1 MPDRIATIRAAERT
15 TRDLR
20 ALFGRALGTNEHPRG
35 RILAAYRNAHRALRD
50 VFRRARGAQ
59 AMGEVREVLTAL
71 RRDVQDAGTG
81 ALDAAIAIGRRQA
94 EVERQVWELDPLD
107 PTTPNTRAMMDGWL
121 STVDGQTAFA
131 MAVIATEG
139 DPALILGSETR
150 TGRLRASDTTRAG
163 AHWIAAAAMGALWVS
178 LQGPQER
185 SKMTYDK
192 QVIATIDERTTDC
205 CLQAHG
211 QIVPFEDDF
220 KLTGTPRYADEMDW
234 SPFHDY
240 CRTSIAM
247 VPSALPEDDLTR
259 QMRDAARA
267 ELMAREE
274 TGELVEIHPSHARS
288 RRG

>member
-59 AMGEVREVLTAL
+59 AMGEAREVLTAL

>member
-20 ALFGRALGTNEHPRG
+20 ALFGRALGTKEHPRG

>member
-211 QIVPFEDDF
+211 QIVPFDSDF
-220 KLTGTPRYADEMDW
+220 RLTGTPRYADEMDW

>member
-59 AMGEVREVLTAL
+59 AMGEAREVLTAL

-211 QIVPFEDDF
+211 QIVPFDSDF
-220 KLTGTPRYADEMDW
+220 RLTGTPRYADEMDW